1 MLGIHPIRPSRM
13 KLKLILPA
21 VIVALLTAAGGAWWW
36 NERVQPRSDVLV
48 LHGNVDIRQVE
59 LAFNAA
65 GRIDRVLVH
74 EGDRVEKGRLLAT
87 LDTQRLERTVQLAQA
102 QVAAQ
107 REVVARLRAG
117 SRPEEISKAQADAE
131 TARVEA
137 RNAARTAERL
147 KALAAQHFIPQQQA
161 DDARAVADA
170 ADARV
175 RSAEEALRLV
185 VLGPR
190 KEDIA
195 SAEATLGAN
204 QAALAIARRDLAE
217 ASLYA
222 PAAGVIEN
230 RVLEPGDMASPQKAV
245 FTLALAEPLWVRAYV
260 SGLDLGKLRIG
271 GRAAVLTDS
280 YPDKRY
286 RAWVGFISPTAEFTP
301 KSVETQ
307 EVRTQLVYQVRVFV
321 CGPQEE
327 LKLGMPASVEIALGA
342 ATAGSAP
349 GAEPCKNGA

>member
-1 MLGIHPIRPSRM
+1 M
-13 KLKLILPA
+13 KTKILP
-21 VIVALLTAAGGAWWW
+21 VVLLVTLAAAAAGAWWW
-36 NERVQPRSDVLV
+36 QREAPQPLRDVIV

-65 GRIDRVLVH
+65 GRIDQVLVH
-74 EGDRVEKGRLLAT
+74 EGDRVQKGQLLAV
-87 LDTQRLERTVQLAQA
+87 LDSQRLQRTVELAEA

-117 SRPEEISKAQADAE
+117 SRPEEISKAKADAE
-131 TARVEA
+131 SARVDA
-137 RNAARTAERL
+137 RNAVRTADRL
-147 KALAAQHFIPQQQA
+147 KELAAQRFVPQQQA
-161 DDARAVADA
+161 DDARAAADA
-170 ADARV
+170 AEAKLK
-175 RSAEEALRLV
+175 SAEEALRLV

-190 KEDIA
+190 KEDLA
-195 SAEATLGAN
+195 AAEALLEAN
-204 QAALAIARRDLAE
+204 RATLAIAQRDLAE

-222 PAAGVIEN
+222 PVGGVIEN

-260 SGLDLGKLRIG
+260 SGPDLGRIRLG
-271 GRAAVLTDS
+271 SRATVLTDS
-280 YPDKRY
+280 YPGKRY

-321 CGPQEE
+321 CAPQDE
-327 LKLGMPASVEIALGA
+327 LRLGMPASVEIV
-342 ATAGSAP
+342 P
-349 GAEPCKNGA
+349 GAPPADGSGRGPDPCQNGA

>member
-1 MLGIHPIRPSRM
+1 M
-13 KLKLILPA
+13 KTRILP
-21 VIVALLTAAGGAWWW
+21 VVLLVTLAAAAAGAWWW
-36 NERVQPRSDVLV
+36 QREAPQPLRDLIV

-65 GRIDRVLVH
+65 GRIDQVLVH
-74 EGDRVEKGRLLAT
+74 EGDRVQKGQLLAV
-87 LDTQRLERTVQLAQA
+87 LDSQRLQRTVELAEA

-117 SRPEEISKAQADAE
+117 SRPEEISKAKADAE
-131 TARVEA
+131 SARVDA
-137 RNAARTAERL
+137 RNAVRTADRL
-147 KALAAQHFIPQQQA
+147 KELAAQRFVPQQRA
-161 DDARAVADA
+161 DDARAAADA
-170 ADARV
+170 AEAKLK
-175 RSAEEALRLV
+175 SAEEALRLV

-190 KEDIA
+190 KEDLA
-195 SAEATLGAN
+195 AAEALLEAN
-204 QAALAIARRDLAE
+204 RATLAIAQRDLAE

-222 PAAGVIEN
+222 PVGGVIEN

-260 SGLDLGKLRIG
+260 SGPDLGRIRLG
-271 GRAAVLTDS
+271 SRATVLTDS
-280 YPDKRY
+280 YPGKRY

-321 CGPQEE
+321 CAPQDE
-327 LKLGMPASVEIALGA
+327 LRLGMPASVEIV
-342 ATAGSAP
+342 P
-349 GAEPCKNGA
+349 GAPPADGSGRGPDPCQNGA